1 VVLDFS
7 WQKLTLPSSH
17 ARVMMAG
24 DFNDPTLDTSQGIPT
39 HIHNLILATV
49 LGDTQNVIAASS
61 SILKSD
67 LIFNR

>member
-1 VVLDFS
+1 
-7 WQKLTLPSSH
+7 
-17 ARVMMAG
+17 MMAG

-49 LGDTQNVIAASS
+49 LGDTQNVIATSS